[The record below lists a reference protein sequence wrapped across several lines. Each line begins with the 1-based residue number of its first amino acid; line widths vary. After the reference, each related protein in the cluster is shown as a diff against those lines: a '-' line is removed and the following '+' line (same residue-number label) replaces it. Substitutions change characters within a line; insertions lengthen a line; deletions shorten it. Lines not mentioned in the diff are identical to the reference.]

1 MLIKSTQRFEPAAV
15 GTTVMVPVPDVDR
28 GRCEFR
34 NIKAVVLEC
43 MSNGLYKLGTKH
55 GVLKQAYSRNKF
67 TPVKESFLELAEVPK
82 DREVSVREVA
92 REDSLGTGQG
102 FVKCGCKT
110 GCENGRCKCK
120 ANKGFV

>member
-15 GTTVMVPVPDVDR
+15 GTTVMVPVTDVDR

-55 GVLKQAYSRNKF
+55 GVLKQAYSRNQF

-82 DREVSVREVA
+82 DKEVSVREVA
-92 REDSLGTGQG
+92 REDSLGTGEEPRG
-102 FVKCGCKT
+102 LREAGKI
-110 GCENGRCKCK
+110 GRKV
-120 ANKGFV
+120 GH

>member
-1 MLIKSTQRFEPAAV
+1 MFFCVLTAIEPAAV
-15 GTTVMVPVPDVDR
+15 GTTVMVPVPYVDR

-55 GVLKQAYSRNKF
+55 GVLKQAYSRNQF
-67 TPVKESFLELAEVPK
+67 TPVKQSFLELAEVLK
-82 DREVSVREVA
+82 DREVGVQEVA